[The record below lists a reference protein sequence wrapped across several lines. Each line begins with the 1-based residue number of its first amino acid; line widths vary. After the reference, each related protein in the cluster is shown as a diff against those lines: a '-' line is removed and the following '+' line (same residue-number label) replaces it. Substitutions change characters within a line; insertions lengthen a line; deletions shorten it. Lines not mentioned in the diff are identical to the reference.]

1 MSNIATL
8 PAPSWAKDLQRYSSG
23 ALHGTL
29 ANVCAMLRGAPELQ
43 TMLAYDEFA
52 EKTMLVSAPPWS
64 FEPQSFCLR
73 PWTGHDDLLA
83 TEHVQRAGIPVKVTT
98 TAQAVELVA
107 RERPYHPVLDY
118 LGALEWDGRCRLDR
132 LFHQYFGANDDT
144 YTASIGRH
152 FMIGAVAR
160 VTSPGIKHDH
170 IPIIEGSQGIG
181 KSRAVRSL
189 FDPWFSDE
197 IADLG
202 SKDASMQMS
211 GVWCIELSELDA
223 YSRAETGR
231 IKSWTSRTIDR
242 FRPPYGSRVIDSPR
256 TCVFVGT
263 TNGDNYLK
271 DETGNRRFWPVRAT
285 RIDIQGLAKDR
296 DQLWAEARRL
306 YTSGAVWWLLNRE
319 AVDQAKQE
327 QLARLTDD
335 PWDGLIST
343 YVATLTDVSIADV
356 LAEAICLDRSRWGQV
371 EQNRIARCL
380 KARGWTRVQ
389 VRTGDKRA
397 WRYKRGPVSA

>member
-1 MSNIATL
+1 MSNVTAL

-52 EKTMLVSAPPWS
+52 GKTMLVSAPPWI
-64 FEPQSFCLR
+64 FEPQSFVQR
-73 PWTGHDDLLA
+73 PWSAHDDLLA
-83 TEHVQRAGIPVKVTT
+83 TEHIQRAGIPVKVPT
-98 TAQAVELVA
+98 TAQAIELVA
-107 RERPYHPVLDY
+107 RERSYHPPLDY
-118 LGALEWDGRCRLDR
+118 LDSLEWDGVSRLDR
-132 LFHQYFGANDDT
+132 LFPHYFGANDDV
-144 YTASIGRH
+144 YAANIGRH
-152 FMIGAVAR
+152 FMIGAIAR
-160 VTSPGIKHDH
+160 ITNPGTKHDH

-181 KSRAVRSL
+181 KSRACRTL

-202 SKDASMQMS
+202 SKDAAMQMS
-211 GVWCIELSELDA
+211 GVWGIEISELDA

-231 IKSWTSRTIDR
+231 IKAWTSRTIDR
-242 FRPPYGSRVIDSPR
+242 FRPPYGSRIIESPR
-256 TCVFVGT
+256 ACVFMGT
-263 TNGDNYLK
+263 TNGDSYLK

-285 RIDIQGLAKDR
+285 RIDIHALAQDR
-296 DQLWAEARRL
+296 DQLWAEARKL
-306 YTSGAVWWLLNRE
+306 HSNGAVWWLVNRE

-335 PWDGLIST
+335 PWDGLISA
-343 YVATLTDVSIADV
+343 YVAPLSDVSIADI

-380 KARGWTRVQ
+380 KARGWNRVQ

-397 WRYKRGPVSA
+397 WRYKRGVGTQ

>member
-1 MSNIATL
+1 MSNLVAL

-52 EKTMLVSAPPWS
+52 AKTMLVSAPPWLFDQHS
-64 FEPQSFCLR
+64 FQPR
-73 PWTGHDDLLA
+73 PWTAHDDLLA
-83 TEHVQRAGIPVKVTT
+83 TEHVQRAGIPVKVPTT
-98 TAQAVELVA
+98 SQAVELIA

-118 LGALEWDGRCRLDR
+118 LESVEWDGVCRLDR
-132 LFHQYFGANDDT
+132 FFPQYFGANDDV
-144 YTASIGRH
+144 YTANIGRH

-160 VTSPGIKHDH
+160 VTNPGIKHDH
-170 IPIIEGSQGIG
+170 IPIIEGAQGIG

-197 IADLG
+197 VADLG
-202 SKDASMQMS
+202 SKDAAMQMS
-211 GVWCIELSELDA
+211 GVWCIELSEMDA

-231 IKSWTSRTIDR
+231 IKAWTSRNVDR
-242 FRPPYGSRVIDSPR
+242 FRPPYGSRVIEAPR
-256 TCVFVGT
+256 ACVFVGT
-263 TNGDNYLK
+263 TNGDSYLK

-285 RIDIQGLAKDR
+285 RIDLQGLAKDR

-306 YTSGAVWWLLNRE
+306 YSGGAVWWLLNRE

-335 PWDGLIST
+335 PWDGLISS
-343 YVATLTDVSIADV
+343 YVAPLSDVAIADI
-356 LAEAICLDRSRWGQV
+356 LADAICLDRSRWGQV

-380 KARGWTRVQ
+380 RARGWNRVQ
-389 VRTGDKRA
+389 VRTGDKRT
-397 WRYKRGPVSA
+397 WRYKRGAVTQ